1 MKRFYYIS
9 TLVAA
14 LFASIPMQAQE
25 EAGNTQQQQKRR
37 GPEASRGAR
46 AEEKKESSMP
56 ELTVRAQDMNE
67 RMTQQIGNARWMRV
81 IYRQIDLMKEP
92 NAPLYYPTQPMN
104 GQMNL
109 FSIIFQLV
117 CEGKLHAYEYLDGYE
132 DFSDDRI
139 LDLKVMLDRC
149 RIYYE
154 ETPAEGKEPASFVV
168 NESDIPSA
176 DVKSYYVKEAW
187 YFDQNNSVF
196 DVKTL
201 AICPILTITDEMGQ
215 NTMPMFWIPY
225 ENLRPYINT
234 VYIMTSNINN
244 AMTFTLDDYFRRRM
258 FQGDIFKTQ
267 NLMNQPLQAYCP
279 TPDSLKRE
287 QERIENQLI
296 AFEKALYL
304 QPDTTQLA
312 TDEDGKKSTKKAT
325 IAARGQKTKEVK
337 ETKTKTAKIKAPK
350 AAKTQSSSAVR
361 SVRRRR

>member
-1 MKRFYYIS
+1 MKRLYYIA
-9 TLVAA
+9 TLAIA
-14 LFASIPMQAQE
+14 LFASLPIQAQE
-25 EAGNTQQQQKRR
+25 EAGNTQQQQQRRR

-46 AEEKKESSMP
+46 EEEKKENGMP

-67 RMTQQIGNARWMRV
+67 RMTQHIGNARWMRV
-81 IYRQIDLMKEP
+81 IYRQIDLTKEQ

-117 CEGKLHAYEYLDGYE
+117 CEGKLSAYEYLDGYE
-132 DFSDDRI
+132 DFSDNRK

-149 RIYYE
+149 RIFYE
-154 ETPAEGKEPASFVV
+154 ETPGKDNEPAGFVV
-168 NESDIPSA
+168 NESDIPSG
-176 DVKSYYVKEAW
+176 DVRSYYIKEAW

-201 AICPILTITDEMGQ
+201 AICPILTIVDDMGQ

-234 VYIMTSNINN
+234 AYIMTSNINN

-279 TPDSLKRE
+279 TPDSMKRE

-296 AFEKALYL
+296 TFEKSLYL
-304 QPDTTQLA
+304 QPDTAQLA
-312 TDEDGKKSTKKAT
+312 ADTKGKKSKNAT
-325 IAARGQKTKEVK
+325 VSARGRKTEAAKESKQKDD
-337 ETKTKTAKIKAPK
+337 KIKAPK
-350 AAKTQSSSAVR
+350 AQKSAPVR

>member
-1 MKRFYYIS
+1 MKRLYYIA
-9 TLVAA
+9 TLAIA
-14 LFASIPMQAQE
+14 LFASVSMQAQE
-25 EAGNTQQQQKRR
+25 EAGNAQQQQQRRR
-37 GPEASRGAR
+37 GPVSSRGAR
-46 AEEKKESSMP
+46 EEDKKESGMA

-67 RMTQQIGNARWMRV
+67 RMTQNIGNARWMRV
-81 IYRQIDLMKEP
+81 IYRQIDLTKEQ

-117 CEGKLHAYEYLDGYE
+117 CEGKLSAYEYLDGYE
-132 DFSDDRI
+132 DFSNDRM

-149 RIYYE
+149 RIFYE
-154 ETPAEGKEPASFVV
+154 ETPGNDNEAASFVV
-168 NESDIPSA
+168 NESDIPSG
-176 DVKSYYVKEAW
+176 DVRSYYVKEAW

-201 AICPILTITDEMGQ
+201 AICPILTIVDDMGQ

-234 VYIMTSNINN
+234 AYIMTSNINN

-279 TPDSLKRE
+279 TPDSMKRE
-287 QERIENQLI
+287 QERIENQLVT
-296 AFEKALYL
+296 FEKSLYL
-304 QPDTTQLA
+304 QPDTAQLA
-312 TDEDGKKSTKKAT
+312 ADTKGKKSKSATVASRGKKTEAVKEEK
-325 IAARGQKTKEVK
+325 QKEV
-337 ETKTKTAKIKAPK
+337 KIKAPK
-350 AAKTQSSSAVR
+350 AQKSAPVR